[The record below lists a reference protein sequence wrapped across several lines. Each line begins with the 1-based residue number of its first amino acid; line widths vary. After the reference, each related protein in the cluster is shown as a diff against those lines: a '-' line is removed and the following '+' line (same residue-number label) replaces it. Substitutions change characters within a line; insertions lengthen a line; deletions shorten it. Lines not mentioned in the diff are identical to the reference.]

1 MDRVR
6 EMRAKNDKDA
16 LKELMLEEVNAMG
29 EIFSDLRNY
38 NLEEDT
44 VSSVIFLQRR
54 IVGMLK
60 NIIESRMDTTTSED
74 KTLDSRVDSL
84 GEKFSKLSIN

>member
-16 LKELMLEEVNAMG
+16 LNELMEEELNALD
-29 EIFSDLRNY
+29 EIFSDTSNY
-38 NLEEDT
+38 NNEKNA
-44 VSSVIFLQRR
+44 VKKIIFLQRR

>member
-1 MDRVR
+1 MDKVLKW
-6 EMRAKNDKDA
+6 RAERAQDA
-16 LKELMLEEVNAMG
+16 MKELMLEEVNAMG

-60 NIIESRMDTTTSED
+60 NILESRMDITTSED

>member
-1 MDRVR
+1 M
-6 EMRAKNDKDA
+6 
-16 LKELMLEEVNAMG
+16 KELMLEEVNAMG

-60 NIIESRMDTTTSED
+60 NILESRMDITTSED

>member
-1 MDRVR
+1 MDKVLKY
-6 EMRAKNDKDA
+6 RAERAQDA
-16 LKELMLEEVNAMG
+16 MKELMLEEVNAMG

-38 NLEEDT
+38 NLEDET
-44 VSSVIFLQRR
+44 ISSVIFLQRR

-60 NIIESRMDTTTSED
+60 NILESRMDITTSED

>member
-60 NIIESRMDTTTSED
+60 NILESRMDITTSED